1 VVGGHQGGQAGA
13 LQYRRSIAPVR
24 MASTAGM
31 RAVRRVTGILR
42 ARLGGA
48 AFEEAQAW
56 ATSAG
61 NRQAVEYA
69 LE

>member
-1 VVGGHQGGQAGA
+1 VPHAAYGDADLPA
-13 LQYRRSIAPVR
+13 
-24 MASTAGM
+24 
-31 RAVRRVTGILR
+31 LR
-42 ARLGGA
+42 ARLGDA